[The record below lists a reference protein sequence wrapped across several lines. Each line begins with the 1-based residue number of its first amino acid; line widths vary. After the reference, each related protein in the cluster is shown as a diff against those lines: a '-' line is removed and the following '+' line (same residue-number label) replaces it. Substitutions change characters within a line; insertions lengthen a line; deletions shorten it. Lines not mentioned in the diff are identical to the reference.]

1 MQTLQ
6 EIVDR
11 CKRIA
16 FFGGA
21 GVSTASGIPDFR
33 GKDGLYAQRF
43 GALTPEM
50 MLSASFFYLHPD
62 VFFDFYRAFMLH
74 PDAQPNAAHEKLAEL
89 ERAGRLSALITQNI
103 DGLHR
108 AAGSRL
114 VYELHGSVHEN
125 VCMDCGRRYDLA
137 WLLGTQGVPRCEDCG
152 GIVKPGVVLYGEGLD
167 PHVCAGAC
175 REIARCD
182 ALIVAGTSLT
192 V

>member
-11 CKRIA
+11 CRRIA

-33 GKDGLYAQRF
+33 GKDGLYARRF

-74 PDAQPNAAHEKLAEL
+74 PDAKPNAAHKKLAEL
-89 ERAGRLSALITQNI
+89 ERAGLIYTQRTAGKFVTEDAAAVAAARRSLAEAQTRQYLAAMRAL
-103 DGLHR
+103 G
-108 AAGSRL
+108 
-114 VYELHGSVHEN
+114 
-125 VCMDCGRRYDLA
+125 CGKQEIHNLFDQMEEQEHADL
-137 WLLGTQGVPRCEDCG
+137 
-152 GIVKPGVVLYGEGLD
+152 
-167 PHVCAGAC
+167 
-175 REIARCD
+175 
-182 ALIVAGTSLT
+182 
-192 V
+192 